1 MVLARALGE
10 GPQHHMNGSQQD
22 ECGTAEIQPEILF
35 NQLTAVSTDGAVD
48 GLPLCGVSAVWAM
61 NWVGILLRI
70 HRWFIYRS
78 LFGGKRGMGL
88 C

>member
-1 MVLARALGE
+1 MALPGALGE
-10 GPQHHMNGSQQD
+10 RSKHHLNGSQQD
-22 ECGTAEIQPEILF
+22 EQAAAEIQPEILF
-35 NQLTAVSTDGAVD
+35 SHLAAVPAGGAID
-48 GLPLCGVSAVWAM
+48 GLLFYGVSAVWAM

-78 LFGGKRGMGL
+78 LPGGKGGVGL